1 MPEKSTRYTLKAE
14 RSPKIIFGPINSR
27 RFGKSL
33 GVDLSPGKKQCNFDC
48 LYCELDPAKTMAQ
61 QDEVLPVPVIV
72 EAVKGGLEEHG
83 DIDVL
88 TITANGEPT
97 LYPHLGE
104 LIEEINKIKGKTKTL
119 ILSNAATIDDPR
131 VQEALLEFDEVKL
144 SLDCATQ
151 KCLKKLDRSHE
162 GIDVAR
168 IKEGML
174 IFKEHY
180 KGALIIEILVVKG
193 LNDDKEEITA
203 LNEYLLRL
211 RPTRIDIGT
220 IDRPPA
226 YDVKPVDYRALLRIA
241 HSFDPDLPIYIA
253 SRKKAEVAP
262 STYTEVEIV
271 ETLRKR
277 PLSDDDI
284 AVLFD
289 EESRQRFESMLEAG
303 EICAAET
310 NGVIFYKKA

>member
-14 RSPKIIFGPINSR
+14 RSPKVIFGPINSR

-61 QDEVLPVPVIV
+61 QDEVLPVVQIV
-72 EAVKGGLEEHG
+72 EAVKEGLEEHG

-97 LYPHLGE
+97 LYPYLGE

-119 ILSNAATIDDPR
+119 ILSNAATIDDPK
-131 VQEALLEFDEVKL
+131 VQEALLKFDEVKL

-162 GIDVAR
+162 GIDVEC

-174 IFKEHY
+174 AFKERY
-180 KGALIIEILVVKG
+180 KGPLIIEILVVKG
-193 LNDDKEEITA
+193 LNDNQEEIAA
-203 LNEYLLRL
+203 LNDYLLRL

-226 YDVKPVDYRALLRIA
+226 FDVKPVDYETLLQIA
-241 HSFDPDLPIYIA
+241 HRFDSDLPVYIA
-253 SRKKAEVAP
+253 SRKKAEVSP
-262 STYTEVEIV
+262 SAYSDTEIL

-289 EESRQRFESMLEAG
+289 EESRQCFEKMLEAG
-303 EICAAET
+303 EIRTVET
-310 NGVIFYKKA
+310 YGVKFYKKA